1 MTDSGYDIC
10 VQEDGP
16 DLTFSLRLNAIAI
29 LAGCAAAAT
38 AADQPGKVSGTL
50 VVNGTTLPVQHITA
64 VAYDTPSPGRL
75 ISVLVSDKPADPK
88 AFQEYTRIGP
98 GEKYVAGI
106 VTGAWVAMHAED
118 KALSGFSFTLD
129 KDNRVILDD
138 VLVGATRDDN
148 FSILEDY
155 LVVEV
160 TARTPRLVGRIRT
173 KEPTVELNTEKVG
186 IDLTFDA
193 PVAELK

>member
-1 MTDSGYDIC
+1 MIVALSG
-10 VQEDGP
+10 
-16 DLTFSLRLNAIAI
+16 IAV
-29 LAGCAAAAT
+29 GAT
-38 AADQPGKVSGTL
+38 AMAADAGRVSGTL
-50 VVNGTTLPVQHITA
+50 TVNGTKVPVQHITA
-64 VAYDTPSPGRL
+64 VTYDTPSPGRL

-98 GEKYVAGI
+98 GEKVVAGI
-106 VTGAWVAMHAED
+106 VTGAWTTMHAED

-129 KDNRVILDD
+129 KENRVILDD
-138 VLVGATRDDN
+138 VLVGASRDDN

-173 KEPTVELNTEKVG
+173 KTPMVELNTEKVG
-186 IDLTFDA
+186 IDLTFDV
-193 PVAELK
+193 PVEALGK

>member
-1 MTDSGYDIC
+1 LLIA
-10 VQEDGP
+10 
-16 DLTFSLRLNAIAI
+16 LRLNAMTL
-29 LAGCAAAAT
+29 LAGLCAAAAT
-38 AADQPGKVSGTL
+38 AGDAPGKVSGTL
-50 VVNGTTLPVQHITA
+50 VVNGATVPVRHVTA

-98 GEKYVAGI
+98 GEKVVAGL

-118 KALSGFSFTLD
+118 KALSGFSFTLNEE
-129 KDNRVILDD
+129 NRAILDD
-138 VLVGATRDDN
+138 VLVGASRDDN
-148 FSILEDY
+148 FSILDDY

-173 KEPTVELNTEKVG
+173 KEPMLELNTEKVG
-186 IDLTFDA
+186 IDLTFDV
-193 PVAELK
+193 PVAELGK